1 MTRDRRIVLY
11 VALAGLPGAAVALR
25 LLWLFVPS
33 QALRWTLA
41 AVILGSLAGFAL
53 LLQALIVRPLQTLSN
68 MLAAVREGDYTLRS
82 RGAFPDDA
90 LGAAMLEA
98 NAIAE
103 ALRGQRL
110 DSLEATALLGSV
122 MDEIEVAVLAF
133 DPEGRVRF
141 SNRAAALLFLT
152 EPALLH
158 ARLASQLGLAEAL
171 LSTGPRTMD
180 LAFPGGMGRWEVRAR
195 DVRLGGAVHRL
206 VVLSDLRRALREE
219 ERQAWQRLIR
229 VLGHEINN
237 SLTPIQS
244 IAQSLL
250 ALVAADARSGSPDA
264 AHAGTRGALQEDAAS
279 AAPAPDPV
287 AGLREDLRAGL
298 SVIAARA
305 DAVARFMASYA
316 RLARLPLPR
325 LQPLDVAQWVG
336 RVAAL
341 ETRARVV
348 VKPGPAVTLDADGDQ
363 LDQAL
368 INLVANAVEAG
379 GGAAI
384 SWAVAGR
391 MLEVTVTDAGPG
403 LPASANLF
411 TPFFTTKKGGS
422 GIGLVLSRQIAENHG
437 GSLALHDRSPGP
449 GCEARLRLPLR

>member
-1 MTRDRRIVLY
+1 MSRDRRIFLF
-11 VALAGLPGAAVALR
+11 VALAGLPGAVVALR
-25 LLWLFVPS
+25 LLWLTVPS

-41 AVILGSLAGFAL
+41 AIIVGSLAGFAL
-53 LLQALIVRPLQTLSN
+53 ALQAQIVRPLQTLSN
-68 MLAAVREGDYTLRS
+68 MLAAVREGDYTLRG
-82 RGAFPDDA
+82 RDAFADDPF
-90 LGAAMLEA
+90 GAAMLEA

-133 DPEGRVRF
+133 DPDCRVRF
-141 SNRAAALLFLT
+141 SNRAAAQLFLT
-152 EPALLH
+152 EPARLQ
-158 ARLASQLGLAEAL
+158 ARAASQLGLAEAL
-171 LSTGPRTMD
+171 LSTGPTTMD

-195 DVRLGGAVHRL
+195 DIRLGGAVHRL
-206 VVLSDLRRALREE
+206 LVLSDLRRALREE

-250 ALVAADARSGSPDA
+250 ALIAKPPPDGGLRPEARDDL
-264 AHAGTRGALQEDAAS
+264 GAS
-279 AAPAPDPV
+279 
-287 AGLREDLRAGL
+287 GLREDLGSGL

-325 LQPLDVAQWVG
+325 LRPLEVGQWVL

-341 ETRARVV
+341 EMRASVV
-348 VKPGPAVTLDADGDQ
+348 VHAGPAVTIDADGDQ

-379 GGAAI
+379 GGAEI
-384 SWAVAGR
+384 SWSAAAGMLDVVVA
-391 MLEVTVTDAGPG
+391 DSGPG
-403 LPASANLF
+403 LPPSANLF

-437 GSLALHDRSPGP
+437 GSLVLQDRAPGP
-449 GCEARLRLPLR
+449 GCAARLRLPLR